1 MPREPST
8 FEEVSSAIVAVAREI
23 GATRAI
29 LFGSFAR
36 GTNDRRSDVDVVFI
50 QQTDERFVQRPS
62 RALRLLYERI
72 RGRAIDVLIYTPSE
86 FEDMKASG
94 NRFIERIA
102 TEGKVLYES

>member
-8 FEEVSSAIVAVAREI
+8 FEEVVSSIIAVAREI

-36 GTNDRRSDVDVVFI
+36 GTNDRRSDVDVVFV
-50 QQTDERFVQRPS
+50 QHTNERFVERPA

-86 FEDMKASG
+86 FEDMKISG
-94 NRFIERIA
+94 NRFIERVVA
-102 TEGKVLYES
+102 EGKVLYES